1 MAEPASIK
9 VPPPP
14 QFNYTRVVDRN
25 RNNDMIKKF
34 KNKQMMAQAAIN
46 QIVLDAD
53 EIARKRD
60 AATAEATEQNK
71 LLLSA
76 KKKAETI
83 QTIVKTYDDWITS
96 IENQNLVDVFEYT
109 V

>member
-34 KNKQMMAQAAIN
+34 KNKLKPRFDSQHKCSQHLFS
-46 QIVLDAD
+46 V
-53 EIARKRD
+53 
-60 AATAEATEQNK
+60 QNK
-71 LLLSA
+71 TPDGVIFCARSGNRTHIPF
-76 KKKAETI
+76 ETR
-83 QTIVKTYDDWITS
+83 
-96 IENQNLVDVFEYT
+96 F
-109 V
+109 